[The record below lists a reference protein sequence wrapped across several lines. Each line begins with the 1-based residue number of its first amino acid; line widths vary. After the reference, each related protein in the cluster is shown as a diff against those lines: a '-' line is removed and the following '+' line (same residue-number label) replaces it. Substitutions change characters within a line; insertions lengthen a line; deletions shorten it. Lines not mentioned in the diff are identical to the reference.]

1 MPFVKIEGKE
11 KNQQHCSSQQNK
23 SKMYFINDL
32 QNTVDQR

>member
-11 KNQQHCSSQQNK
+11 KNQQHCSSQNK

-32 QNTVDQR
+32 QKTVDQR